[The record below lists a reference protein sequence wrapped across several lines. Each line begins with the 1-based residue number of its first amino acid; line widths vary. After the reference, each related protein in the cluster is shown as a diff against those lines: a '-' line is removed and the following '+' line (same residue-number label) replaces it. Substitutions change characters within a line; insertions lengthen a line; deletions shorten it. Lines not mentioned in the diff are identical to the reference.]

1 MDDVVE
7 EELLA
12 LESIFYDSYSK
23 INDHRFRLR
32 IDPSVDEG
40 DEANSPPPLFLDIE
54 LPSGYPDK
62 VPEFDLANINNSKYP
77 DFVKKA
83 IIEGLQQQ
91 ASEQLGESMCYA
103 LVEWLKEKLPE
114 FYASKPVVTFQDEK
128 DEHEDSGG
136 AKDTKNTGKKEPKDK
151 DKLTKAQ
158 KRRFY
163 DKFGANAEKP
173 RGWNWVQIISHLS
186 QVPQHIASA

>member
-23 INDHRFRLR
+23 INENRFRLR

-40 DEANSPPPLFLDIE
+40 DEAQSVPPLFLDIE
-54 LPSGYPDK
+54 LPPGYPEK
-62 VPEFDLANINNSKYP
+62 VPHFDLANLNNNTYP

-83 IIEGLQQQ
+83 IVEGLENQ

-114 FYASKPVVTFQDEK
+114 FYATKPAVTIQGDKDSHDE
-128 DEHEDSGG
+128 SGVTND
-136 AKDTKNTGKKEPKDK
+136 AKNTGKKEHKDK

-173 RGWNWVQIISHLS
+173 RGWNWVPIINHLS
-186 QVPQHIASA
+186 QVPQHAASS

>member
-1 MDDVVE
+1 MEDVVE

-23 INDHRFRLR
+23 ISDNKFRLR
-32 IDPSVDEG
+32 IDPSGEDG
-40 DEANSPPPLFLDIE
+40 DEANLLPPLYIDIE
-54 LPSGYPDK
+54 LPPGYPTEK
-62 VPEFDLANINNSKYP
+62 LPEFNLSNINNSKYP

-83 IIEGLQQQ
+83 MIEGLLEQG
-91 ASEQLGESMCYA
+91 AEQLGENMCYA

-114 FYASKPVVTFQDEK
+114 FYAMKPAIVQEEEEVQ
-128 DEHEDSGG
+128 DSGAVNSKIHA
-136 AKDTKNTGKKEPKDK
+136 AKDPKAKNE
-151 DKLTKAQ
+151 LTKAQ

-163 DKFGANAEKP
+163 DKFGANTEKP

-186 QVPQHIASA
+186 QVPQHSASA